1 MDKTLPVVILSGGL
15 STRLYPLTKNIPK
28 ALLEIA
34 GKPFIFWQLEYLYN
48 QGVRNVVLCVGHF
61 GEMIKKEIGD
71 GKKFGLQI
79 SYSFDGSEPLGT
91 GGALKNSLE
100 LIDDNFFV
108 LYGDVYLPI
117 DYIKVQEDFLK
128 SKLPACMTIYKNDNS
143 WDKSN
148 IIYENEKII
157 EYNKFN
163 NKTNMRYI
171 DYGLSIFNKK
181 AFKSCADRKKFDLA
195 ELLNFLSING
205 LVLGHE
211 VFDRFYEV
219 GSHSGIV
226 DTENFFKNK

>member
-1 MDKTLPVVILSGGL
+1 
-15 STRLYPLTKNIPK
+15 
-28 ALLEIA
+28 
-34 GKPFIFWQLEYLYN
+34 
-48 QGVRNVVLCVGHF
+48 
-61 GEMIKKEIGD
+61 
-71 GKKFGLQI
+71 
-79 SYSFDGSEPLGT
+79 
-91 GGALKNSLE
+91 
-100 LIDDNFFV
+100 
-108 LYGDVYLPI
+108 
-117 DYIKVQEDFLK
+117 
-128 SKLPACMTIYKNDNS
+128 MTIYKNDNS